1 MITKNT
7 FAINQIITKYSK
19 FEDFISFA
27 KQLNINKIEI
37 RNDIKE
43 NLLLENKPLEVKDL
57 CKKNKIN
64 ILSINALQKFNIW
77 NNEREIEL
85 LQLCDYASK
94 ANVWAIVLVPLNDG
108 SVPNETDQIDLL
120 RLSLRNISKILNNYD
135 LIGLVEPLGFIQS
148 TLRKKSLV
156 IQVIE
161 ESQITN
167 IKLLHDT
174 FHHKLS
180 EEKNFY
186 INSTGLVHISGVS
199 NQFKNHKLT
208 DDYRST
214 IQNNDLIENINQ
226 IKRFL
231 NSGYSGV
238 FSFEPFSEELIND
251 VDKLNLTQKTFD
263 FILSNFA
270 K

>member
-1 MITKNT
+1 MITKNN

-19 FEDFISFA
+19 FEDLIYLA
-27 KQLNINKIEI
+27 KQLRINKIEI

-57 CKKNKIN
+57 CDKNKIK

-85 LQLCDYASK
+85 LKLCNYASK
-94 ANVWAIVLVPLNDG
+94 ANIWAIVLVPLNDG
-108 SVPNETDQIDLL
+108 SALNQTDQIDLL
-120 RLSLRNISKILNNYD
+120 KISLRNISKILNNYD
-135 LIGLVEPLGFIQS
+135 LTGLVEPLGFMQS

-161 ESQITN
+161 EFQITN

-180 EEKNFY
+180 EENNFY
-186 INSTGLVHISGVS
+186 INTTGLVHISGVS
-199 NQFKNHKLT
+199 NQFKDHKLT
-208 DDYRST
+208 DDYRT
-214 IQNNDLIENINQ
+214 VIENNDLIENINQ
-226 IKRFL
+226 IKKFL
-231 NSGYSGV
+231 KSGFNGV
-238 FSFEPFSEELIND
+238 FSFEPFSEKFIND

-263 FILSNFA
+263 FILSNLA